1 MNILGRISVFPKLPE
16 NISRL
21 QELAY
26 NLWWSWNPD
35 AQALF
40 SSLDEELWRSVNQNP
55 VKFLRSARQ
64 ELLNRAAADNEW
76 LARFA
81 AVLADFDA
89 YMHPSANTWY
99 RRTHA
104 DPQSP
109 IPTSQS
115 PVIAYFSAE
124 FGLHE
129 ALPIYSGGLG
139 ILSGDHCKEASDL
152 GLPFVGIGFLYPQGY
167 FTQRITGDGAQEA
180 LYEKLDFSEV
190 PATPALT
197 SDGKPVL
204 IHVDLP
210 GRTVYAKVWRI
221 QVGRIPL
228 YLMDTDVERNAPQDR
243 ELSARLYGGDQETRI
258 SQEMVLGIG
267 GVRMLERLGIR
278 PSVFHANEGHAAFQL
293 LERVRNFV
301 QSGMS
306 FNDAVEQVK
315 ATTIFTTHTPVPA
328 GHDAFPFWL
337 VEKHFAGFWEEMGLD
352 REQFL
357 MLGGYPDGFGGMNF
371 NMTALSLRL
380 TGVCNGV
387 SKLHG
392 HVSRQMWQPMWP
404 EKTVDEVPITHVTNG
419 VHTPTW
425 IAPRLDRLFS
435 KYLGPDWLQHHD
447 EPALW
452 ERLRDLPDEE
462 LWNVHQQLKN
472 RLFNFMRERARRGWM
487 DEEAGPIKVLTSG
500 TLLNPTALTI
510 GFARRFATYKRAL
523 LIFRQLERLKHILH
537 DEWRPVQIIFA
548 GKAHPADNPG
558 KNLIHELY
566 NFARDN
572 NIGGRVAFIENY
584 DIHVAKYF
592 YRGVDIWL
600 NNPRRPLEASGTS
613 GQKAALNG
621 VPHLSVL
628 DGWWYEGY
636 QGTNGWAIGEE
647 REYKD
652 TETQD
657 EADALSFYTTLEEE
671 MIPLFFERD
680 GDGVPQGW
688 LEKMRRSIATC
699 APQFSMRRM
708 VKEYTERLYV
718 AAMTSG
724 VRVAGNDYATAYA
737 LADWKRRVRDNWFSV
752 NLQILQSTPAQ
763 VAVGDTFTVSAKLWP
778 GLLSANDLAVE
789 LVAGQDAG
797 ADFGALPIVI
807 PMQPSSGHGDG
818 SIDYQGTISPQE
830 SGRLAVGVRVRPNHA
845 GMIHPYEVGLAR
857 WV

>member
-1 MNILGRISVFPKLPE
+1 MSTTVVTGVNLPAR
-16 NISRL
+16 ISRL
-21 QELAY
+21 NELAH
-26 NLWWSWNPD
+26 NLWWSWRID
-35 AQALF
+35 ASELF
-40 SSLDEELWRSVNQNP
+40 QSLDRTLWELTQHNP
-55 VKFLRSARQ
+55 VKMLQQIAQSRLEAVAADPGFLRRYDGIIMALDRCLAARGAWFTEKYP
-64 ELLNRAAADNEW
+64 ELAGK
-76 LARFA
+76 
-81 AVLADFDA
+81 
-89 YMHPSANTWY
+89 T
-99 RRTHA
+99 
-104 DPQSP
+104 
-109 IPTSQS
+109 
-115 PVIAYFSAE
+115 IAYFSAE
-124 FGLHE
+124 FGLHIS
-129 ALPIYSGGLG
+129 LPIYSGGLG
-139 ILSGDHCKEASDL
+139 ILAGDHCKEASDL
-152 GLPFVGIGFLYPQGY
+152 GLPLVGIGFVYPQGY
-167 FTQRITGDGAQEA
+167 FKQRITAEGRQEA
-180 LYEKLDFSEV
+180 YYERFDYNAAPIEPVITRESEGGLLKLD
-190 PATPALT
+190 L
-197 SDGKPVL
+197 D
-204 IHVDLP
+204 
-210 GRTVYAKVWRI
+210 GRTIYVAVWRVR
-221 QVGRIPL
+221 VGVVSL
-228 YLMDTDVERNAPQDR
+228 YLMDTDVEENSPWDR

-293 LERVRNFV
+293 LERVRSYV
-301 QSGMS
+301 QSGLT
-306 FNDAVEQVK
+306 FEEAVERVK

-337 VEKHFAGFWEEMGLD
+337 VEKHFAGFWEQMGLD

-357 MLGGYPDGFGGMNF
+357 SLGGYSDGFGGQHF

-380 TGVCNGV
+380 AGVCNGV

-404 EKTVDEVPITHVTNG
+404 DKAVDEVPITHVTNG

-425 IAPRLDRLFS
+425 IAPRLDRLFA

-452 ERLRDLPDEE
+452 ERLHDLPDEE

-566 NFARDN
+566 NFARDHH
-572 NIGGRVAFIENY
+572 IGGRVAFIENY

-592 YRGVDIWL
+592 YRGVDVWL

-636 QGTNGWAIGEE
+636 QGTNGWAIDPKVPEGISDEE
-647 REYKD
+647 H
-652 TETQD
+652 D
-657 EADALSFYTTLEEE
+657 EADAAELYRVLEQEVV
-671 MIPLFFERD
+671 PLYFERD
-680 GDGVPQGW
+680 SDGIPRGW
-688 LEKMRRSIATC
+688 VKVMKEAIRTA
-699 APQFSMRRM
+699 APVFSARRM
-708 VKEYTERLYV
+708 VKEYTERMYIPAMK
-718 AAMTSG
+718 AAERG
-724 VRVAGNDYATAYA
+724 
-737 LADWKRRVRDNWFSV
+737 
-752 NLQILQSTPAQ
+752 
-763 VAVGDTFTVSAKLWP
+763 
-778 GLLSANDLAVE
+778 
-789 LVAGQDAG
+789 
-797 ADFGALPIVI
+797 
-807 PMQPSSGHGDG
+807 
-818 SIDYQGTISPQE
+818 
-830 SGRLAVGVRVRPNHA
+830 
-845 GMIHPYEVGLAR
+845 
-857 WV
+857 